1 MPTPAASRLAL
12 LFIDLD
18 GFKPVN
24 DTFGHSI
31 GDSVLE
37 QVGQRLKAMSRG
49 KRLVA
54 RVGGDE
60 FLLLLSNVTTQDAR
74 GPGRRRA

>member
-1 MPTPAASRLAL
+1 M

-24 DTFGHSI
+24 DTFGHAC
-31 GDSVLE
+31 GDRVLE
-37 QVGQRLKAMSRG
+37 QVGARLRSLTRG
-49 KRLVA
+49 ADVVA

-60 FLLLLSNVTTQDAR
+60 FLLLMPAVSSTEVGVAR
-74 GPGRRRA
+74 GHGR